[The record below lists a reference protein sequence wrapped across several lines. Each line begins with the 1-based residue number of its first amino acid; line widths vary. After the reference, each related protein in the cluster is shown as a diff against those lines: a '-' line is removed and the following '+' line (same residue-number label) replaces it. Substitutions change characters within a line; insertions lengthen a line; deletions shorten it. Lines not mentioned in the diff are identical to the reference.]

1 MANALIL
8 RQLKSIGSFLK
19 QFSFWLIVLGS
30 EIFNVFWVGFF
41 IEGEHVFLNKSLKS
55 EESHEKVSQKDETY
69 KTIR

>member
-30 EIFNVFWVGFF
+30 EIFNVFRVGFF
-41 IEGEHVFLNKSLKS
+41 IEGEYLFLNKSLKS
-55 EESHEKVSQKDETY
+55 EESLEKNHK
-69 KTIR
+69 KTKPTKP